1 MASLLAAI
9 WVLERRK
16 DSASWGQG
24 GESPV
29 FSTILGMRFPPLNH
43 KVAA

>member
-24 GESPV
+24 GES
-29 FSTILGMRFPPLNH
+29 MNH
-43 KVAA
+43 GISWRHR